1 MDEKNVCAVDTGTV
15 KVKHKKIYLYEK
27 ELIKDYSANG

>member
-1 MDEKNVCAVDTGTV
+1 MCAVDTGAV
-15 KVKHKKIYLYEK
+15 KVQHKTYLSLYLYEM